1 MREEKQTAAILMAV
15 YNGERFL
22 REQLDS
28 ILAQSFRDWEL
39 YVSDDGSTDE
49 SRKILEEYREKDP
62 RIAGIYQN
70 EGPHGAFCNF
80 YSLMRRIRES
90 NPSPYWFFY
99 CDQDDIWE
107 PEKLEVSVKA
117 LRDAE
122 TAYGQIPL
130 LCYSDLRLMDENG
143 HQAAG
148 TIAEGRRIE
157 LTNPLDIFFAHR
169 YVWGTTMGHNRA
181 LWERIALPKDL
192 SEDISHDNYLAKYAA
207 VYGKILY
214 LDRPLVRYRRHGGNV
229 SSMAK
234 QYGVLNGLGRALTR
248 MPEVVNNHAK
258 TYYASLYALRHMP
271 ERTPLIEELGDALS
285 KGGIRALTFVRRH
298 QIRYSGNLFN
308 RIAFL
313 WILGTGSYRR
323 TKWFREERKL

>member
-15 YNGERFL
+15 YNGEQFL

-28 ILAQSFRDWEL
+28 ILAQSFRDWIL

-49 SRKILEEYREKDP
+49 SLKILEEYRKKDA

-90 NPSPYWFFY
+90 NQPPSYYFY

-117 LRDAE
+117 MREAE
-122 TAYGQIPL
+122 STYGRIPL
-130 LCYSDLRLMDENG
+130 LCYSDLQMMDEAG
-143 HQAAG
+143 HPAPE
-148 TIAEGRRIE
+148 TIAQGRRIE

-181 LWERIALPKDL
+181 LWERLTLPEDL
-192 SEDISHDNYLAKYAA
+192 SDEISHDNYLAKYAA

-214 LDRPLVRYRRHGGNV
+214 LDKPLVRYRRHGGNV
-229 SSMAK
+229 SSIAK
-234 QYGVLNGLGRALTR
+234 RYGIGDGLKRALTR

-271 ERTPLIEELGDALS
+271 QKTELTEELEHTLS
-285 KGGIRALTFVRRH
+285 EGGIRALSFVRKHR
-298 QIRYSGNLFN
+298 IRYSGNLFN
-308 RIAFL
+308 RIAFV
-313 WILGTGSYRR
+313 WILGTGAYKK
-323 TKWFREERKL
+323 THWFQEERKA